1 MGGKKAISP
10 RLEGYLERDVRGQ
23 RGSFSTAPL
32 PHSSLLATTHT
43 WLSVPV
49 LVCPIPR
56 LCRPIRE
63 PCAEHG
69 PTSQGCAGGD
79 PGAAAVL
86 YAHQGHPA
94 SPPTPSQPQSD
105 PSPRAALRSL
115 LIQCLQSAH
124 LPTHCFCWKP
134 EASGALE
141 PIGRPAW
148 RISAGWSSP
157 PLPHPQKGL
166 ALSPPPCLHANNK
179 ADNNNYSTSVSWVL
193 GGRLGDPGPWHPTK
207 RREQRLLQLG
217 FIPILI
223 HNHPIISQTFLKH
236 FQKW

>member
-23 RGSFSTAPL
+23 RGSLSTVPL
-32 PHSSLLATTHT
+32 PHSPPLATTHT

-49 LVCPIPR
+49 LVRPIPR

-79 PGAAAVL
+79 PGTAAVL

-94 SPPTPSQPQSD
+94 SPPTASQPQSD

-115 LIQCLQSAH
+115 FIQCLQSAH
-124 LPTHCFCWKP
+124 LPTHPLLLLKARGTWSP
-134 EASGALE
+134 GTHWEASLE
-141 PIGRPAW
+141 DQCW
-148 RISAGWSSP
+148 LVKSSTP
-157 PLPHPQKGL
+157 SPTEGPCTVTTSLPSCQ
-166 ALSPPPCLHANNK
+166 
-179 ADNNNYSTSVSWVL
+179 
-193 GGRLGDPGPWHPTK
+193 
-207 RREQRLLQLG
+207 
-217 FIPILI
+217 
-223 HNHPIISQTFLKH
+223 
-236 FQKW
+236 